1 MPRVLKPSGER
12 ATGSTRDRFW
22 TARTQLTF
30 TYTAILAVILCISSG
45 ILYGAFS
52 NRLARRFERNP
63 QRPPII
69 LPEGIAPPRAE
80 DVLRDLLYS
89 LIFVNGLLL
98 VLASV
103 LSYWL
108 AGITLDPIRETY
120 ERQRRFLSDASHELR
135 TPLAILQADLENG
148 LHAESLSAEE
158 EARIESH
165 LEEVARMGQIV
176 KDLLLLSR
184 LDETHL
190 PEEPTRSIELITFLK
205 ELTGRFKHFAKQYHV
220 TISTESSVKTL
231 TLLTKQELLT
241 QAVSNLLK
249 NAIVYNK
256 PEGNVHITLKKEG
269 SHALIE
275 ITDTGIG
282 MSPEHVDKV
291 FDRFY
296 RVDKSRSRQT
306 GGSGLG
312 LSITQASIDQLNGQI
327 QVNSELNVGTTVTLT
342 LPLSAASSFLHE

>member
-1 MPRVLKPSGER
+1 MPRALKPSGER
-12 ATGSTRDRFW
+12 GTGSIRDRFW

-45 ILYGAFS
+45 ILYSAFS

-63 QRPPII
+63 QRPPIF
-69 LPEGIAPPRAE
+69 LQEGMAPPRAE
-80 DVLRDLLYS
+80 DVLRDLFYS
-89 LIFVNGLLL
+89 LVFVNGLLL
-98 VLASV
+98 VLASI

-135 TPLAILQADLENG
+135 TPLAILQADLENTLNAG
-148 LHAESLSAEE
+148 SLSADEK
-158 EARIESH
+158 ARIESH

-184 LDETHL
+184 LDETNL
-190 PEEPTRSIELITFLK
+190 PEEPTRSVELVTFLHELK
-205 ELTGRFKHFAKQYHV
+205 ERFEQFAKQHQV
-220 TISTESSVKTL
+220 TL
-231 TLLTKQELLT
+231 TTKISLDTLAILTKPELLA
-241 QAVSNLLK
+241 QAVSNLIK
-249 NAIVYNK
+249 NAIIYNK
-256 PEGNVHITLKKEG
+256 PEGSVHITLKKES

-275 ITDTGIG
+275 ISDTGIG
-282 MSPEHVDKV
+282 MSSEHVDKA

-312 LSITQASIDQLNGQI
+312 LSITQTIIDQLGGKIEVKSQ
-327 QVNSELNVGTTVTLT
+327 LGTGTTISLT
-342 LPLSAASSFLHE
+342 LPLSIAS